1 MDPIIAYPDVDDF
14 PLGDNHNVICCI
26 GAGYVGA
33 TLMGVLASHCPDYR
47 VIVVDKD
54 VNRVDAWN
62 SENLP
67 IYEPGL
73 SELIVKSRKVNLT
86 FTTDIASAI
95 ADSSIIF
102 IAVNTPLREFGSLAG
117 KAYDLSA
124 YESVARSIAA
134 NATDRKIIV
143 EKSTVPV
150 RTADH
155 IRKILDTNKKPGAS
169 FEVISNPEF
178 LSEGTAVN
186 NLQNPDRVLIGGSNT
201 KSGRDAT
208 RRLSRLYQR
217 WVMSDKIITT
227 GLYSSELTKLASN
240 ALLAQRVASIN
251 SLTELCERTG
261 ADISELAAAVGRD
274 TRIGSKFLAPSPGFG
289 GPCLIKDLQGLIY
302 LCESLNL
309 PEVAAY
315 WSQVLSI
322 NEHQKQRFCRLVSS
336 TMYHNLKH
344 KDICVLG
351 FTFKKNTDDFSESAS
366 VDLCRF
372 LIAEGAKVHVYDPKA
387 PYNAVN
393 ALFPEVKC
401 DASPYEAANGAHA
414 ICVMTEWDEFQTL
427 DYAKLYASMA
437 KPAYLF
443 DGRSNLNHDKL
454 KDIGYEVFSI
464 GKGFI

>member
-1 MDPIIAYPDVDDF
+1 MEYPDTDSK
-14 PLGDNHNVICCI
+14 NHNVICCI
-26 GAGYVGA
+26 GAGYVGS
-33 TLMGVLASHCPDYR
+33 TLMGVLSSHCPEYR

-54 VNRVDAWN
+54 VSRVDAWN
-62 SENLP
+62 SDTLP

-73 SELIVKSRKVNLT
+73 SELVFKSRGVNLS

-95 ADSSIIF
+95 AASSMIF

-134 NATDRKIIV
+134 HARDRKIIV

-155 IRKILDTNKKPGAS
+155 IRKILETNEKPGAS

-178 LSEGTAVN
+178 LSEGTAVA
-186 NLQNPDRVLIGGSNT
+186 NLQNPDRVLIGGFDT
-201 KSGRDAT
+201 VSGRDAV

-217 WVMSDKIITT
+217 WVPSERIITT
-227 GLYSSELTKLASN
+227 GLYTSELTKLASN

-261 ADISELAAAVGRD
+261 ADIGELAGVVGRD
-274 TRIGSKFLAPSPGFG
+274 SRIGSKFLAPSPGFG
-289 GPCLIKDLQGLIY
+289 GPCLIKDLAGLIY
-302 LCESLNL
+302 ICESLNL

-315 WSQVLSI
+315 WQQVLTI
-322 NEHQKQRFCRLVSS
+322 NEHQKDRFARLVSS
-336 TMYHNLKH
+336 TMYHNLKD

-351 FTFKKNTDDFSESAS
+351 FTFKKNTDDFRESAA
-366 VDLCRF
+366 VYLCRF
-372 LIAEGAKVHVYDPKA
+372 LLNEGAKVHVYDPKA
-387 PYNAVN
+387 PHASIN
-393 ALFPEVKC
+393 ALFPSIKC
-401 DASPYEAANGAHA
+401 ETSPLDAAHGAHA
-414 ICVMTEWDEFQTL
+414 ICIMTEWDEFQKL
-427 DYAKLYASMA
+427 DYAQLYNKMS

-443 DGRSNLNHDKL
+443 DGRNNLDHKSL
-454 KDIGYEVFSI
+454 KSIGYEVFSI

>member
-1 MDPIIAYPDVDDF
+1 MEPILSAYPDEAALDD
-14 PLGDNHNVICCI
+14 PKHKVLCCI
-26 GAGYVGA
+26 GAGYVGS

-54 VNRVDAWN
+54 VNRIDAWN
-62 SENLP
+62 SETLP

-73 SELIVKSRKVNLT
+73 GELVVKSRGVNLT
-86 FTTDIASAI
+86 FTTDIESAI
-95 ADSSIIF
+95 ADSSMIF

-124 YESVARSIAA
+124 YESVARTVALH
-134 NATDRKIIV
+134 ATGHKIIV

-155 IRKILDTNKKPGAS
+155 IYKILDTNKRPGTS

-178 LSEGTAVN
+178 LSEGTAVH
-186 NLQNPDRVLIGGSNT
+186 NLQNPDRVLIGGANT
-201 KSGRDAT
+201 ESGRAAT

-217 WVMSDKIITT
+217 WVPSDRIITT
-227 GLYSSELTKLASN
+227 GLYTSELTKLASN

-251 SLTELCERTG
+251 SLTQLCEKTG
-261 ADISELAAAVGRD
+261 ADIGELAAAVGRD

-315 WSQVLSI
+315 WSQVLII
-322 NEHQKQRFCRLVSS
+322 NEHQKQRFCHLVSS
-336 TMYHNLKH
+336 TMYHNLKF

-351 FTFKKNTDDFSESAS
+351 FTFKKNTDDFRESAS

-372 LIAEGAKVHVYDPKA
+372 LLNEGAKVHVYDPKA
-387 PYNAVN
+387 PHVGINT
-393 ALFPEVKC
+393 LFPAVKC
-401 DASPYEAANGAHA
+401 ETSPYVAANGAHA
-414 ICVMTEWDEFQTL
+414 ICVMTEWDEFQKL
-427 DYAKLYASMA
+427 DYTKLYDSMA

-443 DGRSNLNHDKL
+443 DGRNNLDHNAL
-454 KDIGYEVFSI
+454 KAIGYEVFSI

>member
-1 MDPIIAYPDVDDF
+1 MDPVLSFADESLIEEK
-14 PLGDNHNVICCI
+14 NHNVICCI
-26 GAGYVGA
+26 GAGYVGS

-54 VNRVDAWN
+54 VNRIDAWN
-62 SENLP
+62 SDKLP

-73 SELIVKSRKVNLT
+73 GELIVKSRGVNLS

-124 YESVARSIAA
+124 YESVARSIAVHA
-134 NATDRKIIV
+134 RDRKVIV

-178 LSEGTAVN
+178 LSEGTAVA
-186 NLQNPDRVLIGGSNT
+186 NLQNPDRVLIGGVDT
-201 KSGRDAT
+201 ESGRSAT
-208 RRLSRLYQR
+208 ERLSRLYQR
-217 WVMSDKIITT
+217 WVSVDHIITT
-227 GLYSSELTKLASN
+227 GLYTSELTKLASN

-261 ADISELAAAVGRD
+261 ADIGELAAAVGRD

-289 GPCLIKDLQGLIY
+289 GPCLIKDLKGLIY

-315 WSQVLSI
+315 WAQVLSI
-322 NEHQKQRFCRLVSS
+322 NEHQKRRFARLVSS
-336 TMYHNLKH
+336 TMYHNLKY

-351 FTFKKNTDDFSESAS
+351 FTFKKNTDDFRESAS

-372 LIAEGAKVHVYDPKA
+372 LIDEGANVHVYDPKA
-387 PYNAVN
+387 PTTGING
-393 ALFPEVKC
+393 LFPEVKC
-401 DASPYEAANGAHA
+401 ETSPYDAAAGAHA
-414 ICVMTEWDEFQTL
+414 ICVMTEWDEFQKL
-427 DYAKLYASMA
+427 DYAKLYSNMA

-443 DGRSNLNHDKL
+443 DGRNNLDHKTL
-454 KDIGYEVFSI
+454 KSIGYEVFSI
-464 GKGFI
+464 GKGFIV